1 MKMTVQSADLE
12 AVLSA
17 ACAVSKNA
25 DPIQVIAERIGEPI
39 GEAEPDAE
47 ERPAEAGQI
56 RVIAFNE
63 NVVSE
68 WRRPAEIRMS
78 GSVAIVPQGL
88 ERLVKASKNSDA
100 SFTLETQ
107 ETDNDRSL
115 RLSTSRSAHE
125 FPSVSQAIFERIVPG
140 HTNGARA
147 DLAALSRAI
156 EIARVAAA
164 HRGDAVGAKI
174 ALTGVHIRR
183 REGLVDVVATDGKR
197 LALTNLQEDILG
209 AVSLGDA
216 ADSGVTIPGE
226 ALNLL
231 TSMLSSG
238 PAHLEVVE
246 NNLVVEGADGSVSI
260 RLIGAPY
267 PEYGI
272 LLGIAPEQKITLPKA
287 TLDVALQRSSVSLAK
302 DKRTVAVKM
311 TRGEDGVY
319 LTSAVAGQS
328 SSECVSET
336 PGDEVAIGFD
346 AGYMMAAT
354 SVFPKADVD
363 IRFTDVTTP
372 ILVTSASLPET
383 TMLVMPC
390 KIN

>member
-1 MKMTVQSADLE
+1 MKMTVQSSDLE

-17 ACAVSKNA
+17 ACAVSRSP
-25 DPIQVIAERIGEPI
+25 DPIQIIAERVGETVGEGEP
-39 GEAEPDAE
+39 DTE
-47 ERPAEAGQI
+47 ERSAEAGQI

-88 ERLVKASKNSDA
+88 ERLVKASKNSDS
-100 SFTLETQ
+100 SFSLETQ
-107 ETDNDRSL
+107 DTDNETSL

-125 FPSVSQAIFERIVPG
+125 FPSVSQAIFDRIVPG
-140 HTNGARA
+140 HTDGQRA
-147 DLAALSRAI
+147 DLATLARAVD
-156 EIARVAAA
+156 IARVAAA
-164 HRGDAVGAKI
+164 ARGDAAGAKI

-209 AVSLGDA
+209 AVNLG
-216 ADSGVTIPGE
+216 SEGEKGVTIPGE

-231 TSMLSSG
+231 TSMLSAG

-246 NNLVVEGADGSVSI
+246 NNLVVEGQDGSVSV
-260 RLIGAPY
+260 RLIAAPY

-272 LLGIAPEQKITLPKA
+272 LLGIKPEHKITLPKA

-311 TRGEDGVY
+311 SRGADGIY
-319 LTSAVAGQS
+319 ITSSVAGQS
-328 SSECVSET
+328 SSECLSET
-336 PGDEVAIGFD
+336 PGDEIAIGFD

-354 SVFPKADVD
+354 SVFPRADVR
-363 IRFTDVTTP
+363 IHFTDVTTP
-372 ILVTSASLPET
+372 ILVTSSSMPET